1 MSLLQ
6 VNFSLNS
13 LINFQALFYDSGEL
27 VHFLHGL
34 SVSLLLL
41 LHNLQRPVLFTEYS
55 VASFLINTLGLHEVV
70 GSPCTLDMKR
80 DHTLA
85 VLALNAGAL
94 VFHSTNDTLQL
105 EAFAVNLVQTH
116 WCLRCHHWPR
126 DPHSTAQVNPFI

>member
-1 MSLLQ
+1 LP

-13 LINFQALFYDSGEL
+13 LINFQALLYSSSEP
-27 VHFLHGL
+27 VHFFHGL

-41 LHNLQRPVLFTEYS
+41 LHNLQGPVLFTEYS
-55 VASFLINTLGLHEVV
+55 VASFLINALCLHKVI
-70 GSPCTLDMKR
+70 GSPRTLDMKR